1 MNNLHKTN
9 RLEHGGITRL
19 GSTTDRATIKGIFL
33 SSTIAVTVPT
43 IADAESDNVAVDVSS
58 GFTVQPAVGDA
69 VIAIP
74 LAAITDLLINGAC
87 VTATDQITITF
98 GTKEGGGGVST
109 APLDFKFLLI
119 DLT

>member
-1 MNNLHKTN
+1 MIPLQKSN
-9 RLEHGGITRL
+9 RLEHTGVTRL
-19 GSTTDRATIKGIFL
+19 GATTDRATIKGIYL

-43 IADAESDNVAVDVSS
+43 IADAESDNVAVDVSA

-69 VIAIP
+69 VLAIP
-74 LAAITDLLINGAC
+74 AASITDLLIHGAM
-87 VTATDQITITF
+87 VTATDQITVTF

-109 APLDFKFLLI
+109 APVDFKFLLF